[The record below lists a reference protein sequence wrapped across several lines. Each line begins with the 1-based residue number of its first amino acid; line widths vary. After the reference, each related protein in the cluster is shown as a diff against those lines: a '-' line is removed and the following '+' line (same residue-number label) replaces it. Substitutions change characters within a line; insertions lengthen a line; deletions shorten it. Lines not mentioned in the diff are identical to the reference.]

1 MKQFI
6 EQITVEEMTD
16 EVRREIKM
24 RERVY
29 PRWIENGKMSKYE
42 ADLQILKMRA
52 CLSFLETELKKN
64 HAQGDLFG

>member
-6 EQITVEEMTD
+6 VQITVEEMAD
-16 EVRREIKM
+16 EVKREIKM

-29 PRWIENGKMSKYE
+29 PRWVESGKMSKQD

-64 HAQGDLFG
+64 CAQGDLFG

>member
-6 EQITVEEMTD
+6 QQITLEEMMD
-16 EVRREIKM
+16 EIKREIKM

-29 PRWIENGKMSKYE
+29 PRWIENGRMPKQD
-42 ADLQILKMRA
+42 ADLQMLKMRA
-52 CLSFLETELKKN
+52 FRALLETELKKN